1 MKKKILAVLCV
12 MGLLAGCTA
21 GNAENTAPQEAQETL
36 AQGEGESPAEEAESE
51 EPESEETQDAE
62 AETEQSETASF
73 QEYFDIT
80 AEGIDYLSVEG
91 IEVPPGMRLSMVGK
105 DSGSGFWK
113 QVHAGAQQA
122 VDDLNTALGYTGNEK
137 VELSYDAPDNGDI
150 AEQIDII
157 DQMLDKSPDALIIGF
172 VDINSG
178 RTQLELAD
186 SNGVPVFAV
195 DSGIENSLLVS
206 ESRTDNY
213 QAGKEAAARL
223 CELIGDEGQIALLV
237 HSSETETGIEREN
250 GFTDEIE
257 QNHPN
262 VEIVNVAYQD
272 QDERSTDDIV
282 AAVLTE
288 YPDLKAYAAMN
299 EDTTRSLLSALEM
312 YGPEDRTITVTGFDA
327 AHSEIESIQNG
338 TLAGVMA
345 QNPYGMGY
353 ASAVAA
359 MREIARMEN
368 ASVIETGYYWITAE
382 NLNDPATQLLI
393 YK

>member
-51 EPESEETQDAE
+51 EPQETETE
-62 AETEQSETASF
+62 AEQSETALF
-73 QEYFDIT
+73 QDYFDIT
-80 AEGIDYLSVEG
+80 SEGIDYLSVEG
-91 IEVPPGMRLSMVGK
+91 IQLPPGIRLSMVGK
-105 DSGSGFWK
+105 DSGSSFWK
-113 QVHAGAQQA
+113 QVHEGAQRA
-122 VDDLNTALGYTGNEK
+122 VDDINKALGFTGDEK
-137 VELSYDAPDNGDI
+137 VQLNYDAPGDGDI

-178 RTQLELAD
+178 KTQLELAD

-195 DSGIENSLLVS
+195 DSGIENSLIIS
-206 ESRTDNY
+206 ESKTDNY
-213 QAGKEAAARL
+213 QAGKEAAVRL

-237 HSSETETGIEREN
+237 HSSETETGIEREK

-272 QDERSTDDIV
+272 QDERSTDDIA
-282 AAVLTE
+282 AAVLAE
-288 YPDLKAYAAMN
+288 YPELKAYSAMN
-299 EDTTRSLLSALEM
+299 EDTTRDLLSALEM

>member
-51 EPESEETQDAE
+51 EPQETETE
-62 AETEQSETASF
+62 AEQSETALF
-73 QEYFDIT
+73 QDYFDIT
-80 AEGIDYLSVEG
+80 SEGIDYLSVEG
-91 IEVPPGMRLSMVGK
+91 IQLPPGIRLSMVGK
-105 DSGSGFWK
+105 DSGSSFWK
-113 QVHAGAQQA
+113 QVHEGAQQA
-122 VDDLNTALGYTGNEK
+122 VDDINKALGFTGDEK
-137 VELSYDAPDNGDI
+137 VQLNYDAPGDGDI

-178 RTQLELAD
+178 KTQLELAD

-195 DSGIENSLLVS
+195 DSGIENSLIIS
-206 ESRTDNY
+206 ESKTDNY

-237 HSSETETGIEREN
+237 HSSETETGIEREK

-272 QDERSTDDIV
+272 QDERSTDDIA
-282 AAVLTE
+282 AAVLAE
-288 YPDLKAYAAMN
+288 YPELKAYSAMN
-299 EDTTRSLLSALEM
+299 EDTTRELLSALEM

-382 NLNDPATQLLI
+382 NLNDPATQLLV

>member
-51 EPESEETQDAE
+51 EPQETETE
-62 AETEQSETASF
+62 AEQSETALF
-73 QEYFDIT
+73 QDYFDIT
-80 AEGIDYLSVEG
+80 SEGIDYLSVEG
-91 IEVPPGMRLSMVGK
+91 IQLPPGIRLSMVGK
-105 DSGSGFWK
+105 DSGSSFWK
-113 QVHAGAQQA
+113 QVHEGAQQA
-122 VDDLNTALGYTGNEK
+122 VDDINKALGFTGDEK
-137 VELSYDAPDNGDI
+137 VQLNYDAPGDGDI

-178 RTQLELAD
+178 KTQLELAD

-195 DSGIENSLLVS
+195 DSGIENSLIIS
-206 ESRTDNY
+206 ESKTDNY
-213 QAGKEAAARL
+213 QAGKEAAVRL

-237 HSSETETGIEREN
+237 HSSETETGIEREK

-272 QDERSTDDIV
+272 QDERSTDDIA
-282 AAVLTE
+282 AAVLAE
-288 YPDLKAYAAMN
+288 YPELKAY
-299 EDTTRSLLSALEM
+299 SALEM

-382 NLNDPATQLLI
+382 NLNDPATQLLV

>member
-51 EPESEETQDAE
+51 EPQETETE
-62 AETEQSETASF
+62 AEQSETALF
-73 QEYFDIT
+73 QDYFDIT
-80 AEGIDYLSVEG
+80 SEGIDYLSVEG
-91 IEVPPGMRLSMVGK
+91 IQLPPGIRLSMVGK
-105 DSGSGFWK
+105 DSGSSFWK
-113 QVHAGAQQA
+113 RVHEGAQQA
-122 VDDLNTALGYTGNEK
+122 VDDINKALGFTGDEK
-137 VELSYDAPDNGDI
+137 VQLNYDAPGDGDI

-178 RTQLELAD
+178 KTQLELAD

-195 DSGIENSLLVS
+195 DSGIENSLIIS
-206 ESRTDNY
+206 ESKTDNY
-213 QAGKEAAARL
+213 QAGKEAAVRL

-237 HSSETETGIEREN
+237 HSSETETGIEREK

-272 QDERSTDDIV
+272 QDERSTDDIA
-282 AAVLTE
+282 AAVLAE
-288 YPDLKAYAAMN
+288 YPELKAYSAMN
-299 EDTTRSLLSALEM
+299 EDTTRELLSALEM

-382 NLNDPATQLLI
+382 NLNDPATQLLV

>member
-51 EPESEETQDAE
+51 EPQETETE
-62 AETEQSETASF
+62 AEQSETALF
-73 QEYFDIT
+73 QDYFDIT
-80 AEGIDYLSVEG
+80 SEGIDYLSVEG
-91 IEVPPGMRLSMVGK
+91 IQLPPGIRLSMVGK
-105 DSGSGFWK
+105 DSGSSFWK
-113 QVHAGAQQA
+113 QVHEGAQRA
-122 VDDLNTALGYTGNEK
+122 VDDINKALGFTGDEK
-137 VELSYDAPDNGDI
+137 VQLNYDAPGDGDI

-178 RTQLELAD
+178 KTQLELAD

-195 DSGIENSLLVS
+195 DSGIENSLIIS
-206 ESRTDNY
+206 ESKTDNY
-213 QAGKEAAARL
+213 QAGKEADVRL

-237 HSSETETGIEREN
+237 HSSETETGIERKK

-272 QDERSTDDIV
+272 QDERSTDDIA
-282 AAVLTE
+282 AAVLAE
-288 YPDLKAYAAMN
+288 YPELKAYSAMN
-299 EDTTRSLLSALEM
+299 EDTTRELLSALEM
-312 YGPEDRTITVTGFDA
+312 YGPEDRMITVTGFDA

-382 NLNDPATQLLI
+382 NLNDPATQLLV

>member
-51 EPESEETQDAE
+51 EPQETETE
-62 AETEQSETASF
+62 AEQSETALF
-73 QEYFDIT
+73 QDYFDIT
-80 AEGIDYLSVEG
+80 SEGIDYLSVEG
-91 IEVPPGMRLSMVGK
+91 IQLPPGIRLSMVGK
-105 DSGSGFWK
+105 DSGSSFWK
-113 QVHAGAQQA
+113 QVHEGAQRA
-122 VDDLNTALGYTGNEK
+122 VDDINKALGFTGDEK
-137 VELSYDAPDNGDI
+137 VQLNYDAPGDGDI

-178 RTQLELAD
+178 KTQLELAD

-195 DSGIENSLLVS
+195 DSGIENSLIIS
-206 ESRTDNY
+206 ESKTDNY
-213 QAGKEAAARL
+213 QAGKEAAVRL

-237 HSSETETGIEREN
+237 HSSETETGIEREK

-272 QDERSTDDIV
+272 QDERSTDDIA
-282 AAVLTE
+282 AAVLAE
-288 YPDLKAYAAMN
+288 YPELKAYSAMN
-299 EDTTRSLLSALEM
+299 EDTTRELLSALEM

>member
-51 EPESEETQDAE
+51 EPQETETE
-62 AETEQSETASF
+62 AEQSETALF
-73 QEYFDIT
+73 QDYFDIT
-80 AEGIDYLSVEG
+80 SEGIDYLSVEG
-91 IEVPPGMRLSMVGK
+91 IQLPPGIRLSMVGK
-105 DSGSGFWK
+105 DSGSSFWK
-113 QVHAGAQQA
+113 QVHEGAQRA
-122 VDDLNTALGYTGNEK
+122 VDDINKALGFTGDEK
-137 VELSYDAPDNGDI
+137 VQLNYDAPGDGDI

-178 RTQLELAD
+178 KTQLELAD

-195 DSGIENSLLVS
+195 DSGIENSLIIS
-206 ESRTDNY
+206 ESKTDNY
-213 QAGKEAAARL
+213 QAGKEADVRL

-237 HSSETETGIEREN
+237 HSSETETGIEREK

-272 QDERSTDDIV
+272 QDERSTDDIA
-282 AAVLTE
+282 AAVLAE
-288 YPDLKAYAAMN
+288 YPELKAYSAMN
-299 EDTTRSLLSALEM
+299 EDTTRELLSALEM

-382 NLNDPATQLLI
+382 NLNDPATQLLV

>member
-51 EPESEETQDAE
+51 EPQETETE
-62 AETEQSETASF
+62 AEQSETALF
-73 QEYFDIT
+73 QDYFDIT
-80 AEGIDYLSVEG
+80 SEGIDYLSVEG
-91 IEVPPGMRLSMVGK
+91 IQLPPGIRLSMVGK
-105 DSGSGFWK
+105 DSCSSFWK
-113 QVHAGAQQA
+113 QVQEGAQQA
-122 VDDLNTALGYTGNEK
+122 VDDINQALGFTGDEK
-137 VELSYDAPDNGDI
+137 VQLNYVAPGDGDI

-178 RTQLELAD
+178 KTQLELAD

-195 DSGIENSLLVS
+195 DSGIENSLIIS
-206 ESRTDNY
+206 ESKTDNY
-213 QAGKEAAARL
+213 QAGKEAAVRL

-237 HSSETETGIEREN
+237 HSSETETGIEREK

-272 QDERSTDDIV
+272 QDERSTDDIA
-282 AAVLTE
+282 AAVLAE
-288 YPDLKAYAAMN
+288 YPELKAYSAMN
-299 EDTTRSLLSALEM
+299 EDTTRELLSALEM